1 MMMLSKLGGVNM
13 DLYGI
18 MDIAPFS
25 VKEVLLRVGIA
36 LFVGGII
43 GLEREYKNRP
53 AGTRTHV
60 LVCLGAC
67 MIALLE
73 TLLWNSDYFRVQF
86 GDNITLTIGRLS
98 AQVISGIGFL
108 GAGTIFMAQ
117 KKIAGL
123 TTAASLWNVA
133 CLGIV
138 IGFGYYWLGLLLGV
152 IITAVLLF
160 LSRFIRINAVKH
172 VEIKYINRT
181 ETVPFINQYF
191 ESVGIQV
198 LDIDFHI
205 ENPRIDQMEDS
216 LYTNVY
222 TLHVPRKLEFLDL
235 VTHLS
240 EFNNIQTVR
249 TRNA

>member
-1 MMMLSKLGGVNM
+1 M

-152 IITAVLLF
+152 LITAVLLF
-160 LSRFIRINAVKH
+160 LSRVIRINAVKH

-222 TLHVPRKLEFLDL
+222 TLHVPRKLEYLDL

>member
-1 MMMLSKLGGVNM
+1 MN
-13 DLYGI
+13 LYGI
-18 MDIAPFS
+18 MDIAPFNEL
-25 VKEVLLRVGIA
+25 EVLLRVGIA
-36 LFVGGII
+36 LLVGSII

-67 MIALLE
+67 TIALLE
-73 TLLWNSDYFRVQF
+73 TLVWNSNQLRVQF
-86 GDNITLTIGRLS
+86 GDNISFTIGRLS

-133 CLGIV
+133 CLGIL
-138 IGFGYYWLGLLLGV
+138 IGFGYYWLGLAMGV
-152 IITAVLLF
+152 LITAVLLF
-160 LSRFIRINAVKH
+160 LGKVIKINAVKH
-172 VEIKYINRT
+172 VEIKYINRQ
-181 ETVPFINQYF
+181 ETLPFINQYF
-191 ESVGIQV
+191 DSVGIVV

-205 ENPRIDQMEDS
+205 ENPRIDQIEHS

-222 TLHVPRKLEFLDL
+222 TLHIPRKIEYLDI

-240 EFNNIQTVR
+240 EYTDIQTVR